1 MSDNIQSYVPDSLA
15 RTTVNQYGDRSVHIE
30 QADNLTINYFTNQN
44 SEAFDDEGKP
54 LTPLSPTR
62 YDRAT
67 GTIYLGNEQIRLPI
81 QLVPQDNI
89 AEADMPYINALC
101 EVYAEKLQQSV
112 TPDTLNAL
120 PTGLRRDL
128 ANQRKAFFSAES
140 IQRSVREI
148 FADGEQQF
156 NALKEDVFE
165 GISPEYYDESHPT
178 GYDRLK
184 AVLMKVTNTSLSAS
198 ALTNVIGLISNLE
211 KKGICHILV
220 NDDVIKSWVSIDE

>member
-1 MSDNIQSYVPDSLA
+1 MSENIQKYVPDSLA
-15 RTTVNQYGDRSVHIE
+15 RTTVNQYGDRSINIE

-44 SEAFDDEGKP
+44 SEAFDSDGKP

-62 YDRAT
+62 YDKNT
-67 GTIYLGNEQIRLPI
+67 GTIFLGNEQIRLPV

-89 AEADMPYINALC
+89 DEADMPYINALC
-101 EVYAEKLQQSV
+101 EVYAEKLQQTV
-112 TPDTLNAL
+112 TPADLNNL
-120 PTGLRRDL
+120 PAGLRRDL
-128 ANQRKAFFSAES
+128 ANHRKAFFSVES

-165 GISPEYYDESHPT
+165 GISPEYYDDSHLT

-198 ALTNVIGLISNLE
+198 ALINVIGLISNLE